1 MTLPPVAVSIP
12 GGSWEAQGVRRCDAA
27 VRPLGPWDALFA
39 FEDATAMKP
48 VEFATALLARC
59 VITVGGD
66 PVTGVDTVRR
76 LTMGDREALLLHL
89 RRVSY
94 GDRMELVMTCP
105 HCRQRLD
112 ISVRASDLL
121 LPIYETAAPDYE
133 RWVGAGPDARLIRFR
148 LPRGGDLEL
157 AASAGAGS
165 AVSLLI
171 ETCVDS
177 RNQAAEEGLA
187 EALDEA
193 IGQLDPQA
201 ELRFNLICPVCSVSI
216 EGELNM
222 ASHLRRELTAR
233 ASDLLWDVH
242 TLASTYHWSESDIL
256 GMSDIRRLRY
266 LDMADI
272 AASGT

>member
-1 MTLPPVAVSIP
+1 MTLPPALVSIP
-12 GGSWEAQGVRRCDAA
+12 GGSWQAAGVRRCDAV

-39 FEDATAMKP
+39 FEDTNAMKP

-59 VITVGGD
+59 VIAVGGD
-66 PVTGVDTVRR
+66 TVTGVETVRR

-121 LPIYETAAPDYE
+121 LPVYEKAAPQFE
-133 RWVGAGPDARLIRFR
+133 RWFGAGPEARLIRFR
-148 LPRGGDLEL
+148 LPCGADVEL
-157 AASAGAGS
+157 AVSAGAGP
-165 AVSLLI
+165 AASLLI
-171 ETCVDS
+171 ETCVEN
-177 RNQAAEEGLA
+177 RQQATREGLA

-193 IGQLDPQA
+193 IAELDPQA
-201 ELRFNLICPVCSVSI
+201 ELRFNLVCPNCNVSV
-216 EGELNM
+216 EGELDM

-233 ASDLLWDVH
+233 ATELLWDVH
-242 TLASTYHWSESDIL
+242 TLASTYHWSESEIL
-256 GMSDIRRLRY
+256 AMSDVRRLRY
-266 LDMADI
+266 LDMADT
-272 AASGT
+272 AASGA